1 MIDYTRLGVQL
12 KQQFPELDLREQEPM
27 NRHTTFRVGGKV
39 SLFIR
44 PTTVEEILA
53 VCKALKAEGQRPF
66 LMGRGSNL
74 LVTDADLEGVVIQ
87 LAENFSD
94 IRKENETTLYAQAG
108 TTLVKLA
115 QTAQAMGLT
124 GLEFAGGIPGAL
136 GGAVNMNAGAY
147 GGELKDVI
155 VDVDYLDENLELCSA
170 SVDECAFRYRG
181 SFFSDSGRVVL
192 GARIMLLPS
201 TEEAVK
207 ARMDELKAKRI
218 KSQPLEY
225 PSAGSTFKRPVG
237 GYAAAMI
244 DEAGLKGYAVGGAQ
258 VSEKHAGFVI
268 NRGGATF
275 DDVLELM
282 AHVQKTVQARTGI
295 LLEPEVK
302 IIRSLQ

>member
-1 MIDYTRLGVQL
+1 MIDYTRLGAQL
-12 KQQFPELDLREQEPM
+12 KQRFPELDLREQEPM
-27 NRHTTFRVGGKV
+27 NRHTTFRVGGRV

-44 PTTVEEILA
+44 PTTVEEILGI
-53 VCKALKAEGQRPF
+53 CNILKAEGIRPF

-74 LVTDADLEGVVIQ
+74 LVSDEDLEGVVIQ

-94 IRKENETTLYAQAG
+94 IRTEDSNTLYAQAG

-115 QTAQAMGLT
+115 QTAQSMGLT

-136 GGAVNMNAGAY
+136 GGGVSMNAGAY

-155 VDVDYLDENLELCSA
+155 VDVDYLNEDLELCSA

-181 SFFSDSGRVVL
+181 SLFSDTGKIVL
-192 GARIMLLPS
+192 GARLMLLSS

-282 AHVQKTVQARTGI
+282 AHIQKTVREKTGI
-295 LLEPEVK
+295 MLEPEVK
-302 IIRSLQ
+302 IVRSLR